1 MRPEKI
7 FALIKDKLTQTE
19 KEISSELVS
28 DIPVVREMGAYITES
43 GGKRIRPALLSLSG
57 LACGYRGNK
66 DIRYGV
72 VFEFVHTATLIHDD
86 IIDEAELR
94 RGRRVMHDIYGTTI
108 SILFGDYLYNTA
120 MEMAL
125 RDDDLRVIRLICR
138 ATNRMIE
145 GEIVQEKR
153 NYIVELSI
161 DDYMDLITRKTADL
175 FSSCALAGAILADAG
190 EEVETAMAGYG
201 LNLGI
206 AFQIIDD
213 YFDYSA
219 TRERIGKPVGSD
231 LNEGKI
237 TYPLLVLFERAG
249 REAIEIVEG
258 AFARRNVNGG
268 ELQRLIEMMREHK
281 ALEET
286 IEVARLYAEKAR
298 ESLEPL
304 PPSEY
309 RDALFELPRYVV
321 ERTK

>member
-1 MRPEKI
+1 MRRNKI
-7 FALIKDKLTQTE
+7 FALIKNKLAQTE
-19 KEISSELVS
+19 KQILGEMSS
-28 DIPVVREMGAYITES
+28 DIPVVREMGSYITES

-57 LACGYRGNK
+57 LACGYQGDK

-86 IIDEAELR
+86 IIDESELR

-125 RDDDLRVIRLICR
+125 RDDDLRIIRLICR

-145 GEIVQEKR
+145 GEIIQEKR

-190 EEVETAMAGYG
+190 EEVENAMANYG

-206 AFQIIDD
+206 AFQIVDD

-249 REAIEIVEG
+249 EEAIKIVKA
-258 AFARRNVNGG
+258 AFTRRSVN
-268 ELQRLIEMMREHK
+268 EDKLQRLIAMMRKHN

-286 IEVARLYAEKAR
+286 IDVARFYAEKAR
-298 ESLEPL
+298 EALEPL
-304 PPSEY
+304 PPSDYLE
-309 RDALFELPRYVV
+309 ALLELPRYVV
-321 ERTK
+321 ERSK